1 MSGSLVNKY
10 CIWCEEF
17 GEQEQSGLILH
28 GLRPRIALEK
38 WAASVFENEDEDD
51 RLLVKMRDL
60 KTNESTEWIIYKN
73 RKVLYDIRLCVN
85 NTVTE

>member
-28 GLRPRIALEK
+28 SLRLRIALEK
-38 WAASVFENEDEDD
+38 WAASVFENKDEGD
-51 RLLVKMRDL
+51 RLSVKARDL
-60 KTNESTEWIIYKN
+60 QTNELTKWIIHK
-73 RKVLYDIRLCVN
+73 RIEVFYDIRLCV
-85 NTVTE
+85 